1 MIDTDKYE
9 GHAEGD
15 WNWTKLG
22 TMSGILLDKHGK
34 DIVHLMMPYDL
45 YSNPTD
51 ATALLLADAPLLLE
65 DYKRLLKNI
74 NEYVDKVEAFHKML
88 KEEYEMKHKIPLCP
102 ENKDEPTKHNW
113 VMDDWVGHRCVDCGF
128 HLGKPLSPPRAK
140 KHFEWRGDE

>member
-9 GHAEGD
+9 GHTPER
-15 WNWTKLG
+15 WTVDEEDPCRVVDVQDC
-22 TMSGILLDKHGK
+22 TIARTDFI
-34 DIVHLMMPYDL
+34 DIEEEREWQLANARL
-45 YSNPTD
+45 I
-51 ATALLLADAPLLLE
+51 ADAPIILE

-113 VMDDWVGHRCVDCGF
+113 TISDFVGHRCVDCGF
-128 HLGKPLSPPRAK
+128 HWGKPLYPPK
-140 KHFEWRGDE
+140 WKGDDE

>member
-1 MIDTDKYE
+1 MIDTDKYND
-9 GHAEGD
+9 HV
-15 WNWTKLG
+15 
-22 TMSGILLDKHGK
+22 MHIS
-34 DIVHLMMPYDL
+34 
-45 YSNPTD
+45 D
-51 ATALLLADAPLLLE
+51 AQLIADAPLILE

-128 HLGKPLSPPRAK
+128 HLGKPLSPPK
-140 KHFEWRGDE
+140 WKGDDE

>member
-9 GHAEGD
+9 GHTEGM
-15 WNWTKLG
+15 WIVE
-22 TMSGILLDKHGK
+22 SGSVYLQDEVTPIARMDRDTNHTTPTER
-34 DIVHLMMPYDL
+34 D
-45 YSNPTD
+45 SN
-51 ATALLLADAPLLLE
+51 ARLIADAPLLLE

-102 ENKDEPTKHNW
+102 EYKNNFPGKERKVWKEHNW

-128 HLGKPLSPPRAK
+128 HLGKPLSPPK
-140 KHFEWRGDE
+140 WKGDDE